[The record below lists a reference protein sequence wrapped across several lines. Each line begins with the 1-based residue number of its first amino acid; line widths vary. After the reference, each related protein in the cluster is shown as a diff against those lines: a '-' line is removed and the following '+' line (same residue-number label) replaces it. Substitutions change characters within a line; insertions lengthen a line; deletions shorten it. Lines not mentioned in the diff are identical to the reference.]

1 MREKRLKAKRE
12 GNEEEMASL
21 KNYDAS
27 YDVVS
32 SVSWKKLSGDVGR
45 IPR

>member
-1 MREKRLKAKRE
+1 MREKRLRAKRE
-12 GNEEEMASL
+12 GNADDMASL
-21 KNYDAS
+21 KNYDGT

-32 SVSWKKLSGDVGR
+32 RVSWKKLSGDVGR